1 LKKII
6 VIVLALALAGGG
18 AYFVFGHSPAPEAQP
33 AAAAEPVKASNQIIA
48 EAKVVPARS
57 AALSLRVGGV
67 VAEVLAQEGQQ
78 LHTGQTI
85 ARLDDAQ
92 QQARVA
98 AAETKLQQAQAS
110 LDKLLAGANEQ
121 EIVASEA
128 QLRAAQAQLR
138 QTEGGVTGADVRA
151 AQAQLAQAQTQLA
164 TLNSGPKDSDVRA
177 AQAQLDQ
184 ATTNLQA
191 QRDALSANKTNAQL
205 QLSQASDA
213 LVQAQTRYST
223 ARWNWEHI
231 QAHGTDPLNP
241 KRPDE
246 TGKQVANKL
255 NNAQKQQYQD
265 AFTQAEAA
273 LHSAEQAVQQ
283 AQVAYDT
290 ARQAEITGIAAAE
303 QQVAAAQANRDRT
316 HAPAGADQVSAA
328 NAQIASAKANL
339 ARLSGDARGGALESA
354 QAQVEAAQANLA
366 RLKSG
371 APETDLAVAR
381 AQVAA
386 AEAELK
392 LNRLELADMTLRA
405 PFDGTLAT
413 LDLHAS
419 EYVAPGTVVAR
430 LADLS
435 AWQIETS
442 DLTEL
447 SVAKLREGTPATITF
462 DALPGLELPGKVYR
476 IKGYGESK
484 QGDITY
490 TVILT
495 PDRPDAQLRW
505 NMTASVKIDPA
516 K

>member
-1 LKKII
+1 MKKII
-6 VIVLALALAGGG
+6 VVVLALALVGGG
-18 AYFVFGHSPAPEAQP
+18 VYFAIGRTASPEAQP
-33 AAAAEPVKASNQIIA
+33 VAAAEPVKAGNEIVA

-67 VAEVLAQEGQQ
+67 VAEVLAQEGE
-78 LHTGQTI
+78 HVRAGQTI

-110 LDKLLAGANEQ
+110 LDKLLAGATE
-121 EIVASEA
+121 EEVVASEA
-128 QLRAAQAQLR
+128 QLRAAQAQLS
-138 QTEGGVTGADVRA
+138 
-151 AQAQLAQAQTQLA
+151 QAQTQFA
-164 TLNSGPKDSDVRA
+164 TLKGGPKDADARG

-184 ATTNLQA
+184 ANTNLQA
-191 QRDALSANKTNAQL
+191 QRDALSASKTNAQI
-205 QLSQASDA
+205 QLTQASDA

-223 ARWNWEHI
+223 ARWNWEHV

-246 TGKQVANKL
+246 SGKQVANKL

-265 AFTQAEAA
+265 AFTQAEAG

-303 QQVAAAQANRDRT
+303 QQVAAAQANRDRI
-316 HAPAGADQVSAA
+316 HAPAGADQVAAA

-339 ARLSGDARGGALESA
+339 ARMNGESRTGALDAA
-354 QAQVEAAQANLA
+354 QAQVDAAQANLA
-366 RLKSG
+366 RLKNG
-371 APETDLAVAR
+371 TPETDLAVGR
-381 AQVAA
+381 AQVASA
-386 AEAELK
+386 DAELK
-392 LNRLELADMTLRA
+392 LARLELADMTIKA

-435 AWQIETS
+435 AWEIETS

-447 SVAKLREGTPATITF
+447 SVAKIREGAPATISF
-462 DALPGLELPGKVYR
+462 DALPGVELPGKVSR
-476 IKGYGESK
+476 IKG
-484 QGDITY
+484 
-490 TVILT
+490 
-495 PDRPDAQLRW
+495 
-505 NMTASVKIDPA
+505 
-516 K
+516 